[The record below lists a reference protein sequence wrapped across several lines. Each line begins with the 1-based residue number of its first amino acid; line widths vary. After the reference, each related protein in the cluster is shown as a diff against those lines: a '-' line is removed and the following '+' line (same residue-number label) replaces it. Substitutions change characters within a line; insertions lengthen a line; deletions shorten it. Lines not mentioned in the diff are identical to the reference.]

1 MRMNAPRTHLFAR
14 IIVAGVAAMLL
25 AGCAERLMP
34 TPVGFDKSGGDPFL
48 NTPPSMQSTSLSV
61 LVAADRKPAIH
72 DVTRGD
78 PPSKSGVD
86 FFTND
91 RDTSMQFGRA
101 TVEFAAHEPG
111 WDYLVQESRTE
122 ARRSDPL
129 LKMTGYEPFGSVWV
143 GIPPLDETPPEE
155 EEAAITAFTEAVNA
169 GLSVSRSKD
178 IYIFIHGFNTS
189 FVDNMTLG
197 AEMFHYL
204 GRDGVFINYG
214 WPSQDS
220 VFDYSADKSTA
231 SYSTRPFRLFL
242 TRLAKRSNAERI
254 HILAHSAGAPIA
266 VEALRQ
272 LRLMNFS
279 EPNEATRS
287 RYKIGRLVLV
297 APDMDL
303 GDFENAVADGATA
316 VPERTTIYISSHDK
330 ALDISAW
337 MGGFARLGQPMSVLT
352 PKNITFLNEQ
362 EGVDIV
368 DVFLAE
374 RMFGSWL
381 GHSYFHDDAWV
392 STDVLLTLADGML
405 PAARGLVRDPKA
417 SVFTFPADYPAKA
430 AAAALRVC
438 QPTPAAAP
446 AANPLLAPPVA
457 SSAATPPAAE
467 KSAADFNPEDR

>member
-1 MRMNAPRTHLFAR
+1 MRMPVPRTSLLAQ
-14 IIVAGVAAMLL
+14 IIAAGVAAVLL
-25 AGCAERLMP
+25 SGCAETLMP
-34 TPVGFDKSGGDPFL
+34 TPVGFDKSGGDPFMK
-48 NTPPSMQSTSLSV
+48 TPPSMQTTQLRV
-61 LVAADRKPAIH
+61 LVAADRKPAVH
-72 DVTRGD
+72 DATRGD

-86 FFTND
+86 FFTNE
-91 RDTSMQFGRA
+91 RDGSMQFGLA
-101 TVEFAAHEPG
+101 TVEFKSKEPG
-111 WDYLVQESRTE
+111 WDYLVKESRTE
-122 ARRSDPL
+122 DRRNDPT
-129 LKMTGYEPFGSVWV
+129 LKMVGYEPLGSLWFGM
-143 GIPPLDETPPEE
+143 PALDETPSEA
-155 EEAAITAFTEAVNA
+155 EEAAITAIAETVNA
-169 GLSVSRSKD
+169 GLSVSRCKD

-189 FVDNMTLG
+189 FVENMTLG

-272 LRLMNFS
+272 LRLMHFS
-279 EPNEATRS
+279 EPNAATRG

-337 MGGFARLGQPMSVLT
+337 IGGFARLGQPLSVLT
-352 PKNITFLNEQ
+352 PKNIAFLNEQ

-381 GHSYFHDDAWV
+381 GHSYFHDDPWV
-392 STDVLLTLADGML
+392 STDVLLTLGHGLL
-405 PAARGLVRDPKA
+405 PDERGLVRDPQA
-417 SVFTFPADYPAKA
+417 SVFTFPADYPSKS

-438 QPTPAAAP
+438 QPAPAAAP
-446 AANPLLAPPVA
+446 AAI
-457 SSAATPPAAE
+457 SATTPPAAE
-467 KSAADFNPEDR
+467 NSAADLFPEDR

>member
-61 LVAADRKPAIH
+61 LVAADRKPAVH
-72 DVTRGD
+72 DATRGD

-231 SYSTRPFRLFL
+231 SASTRPFRLLL
-242 TRLAKRSNAERI
+242 TRLAKRSNVEHI

-272 LRLMNFS
+272 LRLMHFS
-279 EPNEATRS
+279 EPTAATRS

-303 GDFENAVADGATA
+303 GDFGNAVADGATA

-337 MGGFARLGQPMSVLT
+337 IGGFARLGQPMSVLT
-352 PKNITFLNEQ
+352 PKNIAFLGAQ

-381 GHSYFHDDAWV
+381 GHSYFHDDPWV
-392 STDVLLTLADGML
+392 STDVLLTLNYGLL
-405 PAARGLVRDPKA
+405 PDARGLVRDPKE
-417 SVFTFPADYPAKA
+417 SVFTFPADYLAKA

-438 QPTPAAAP
+438 QPALAVAPAVKPAVAP
-446 AANPLLAPPVA
+446 AANSAVA
-457 SSAATPPAAE
+457 PPAADT
-467 KSAADFNPEDR
+467 SAADFNPEVR